1 MVAMSE
7 KKKDIALCQDNVL
20 TESRY
25 NFNRIEKNCL
35 YKIIEQVRNEYVEG
49 AATVNG
55 GFQNMF
61 VTIQQE
67 VLEQITDK
75 THKKMPM
82 MHL

>member
-1 MVAMSE
+1 MSE

-49 AATVNG
+49 SA
-55 GFQNMF
+55 
-61 VTIQQE
+61 
-67 VLEQITDK
+67 K
-75 THKKMPM
+75 
-82 MHL
+82 

>member
-1 MVAMSE
+1 MSE

-49 AATVNG
+49 SAKENG
-55 GFQNMF
+55 GIQNMF

>member
-1 MVAMSE
+1 M
-7 KKKDIALCQDNVL
+7 CQDNVL

-49 AATVNG
+49 SAKENG
-55 GFQNMF
+55 GIQNMF

-67 VLEQITDK
+67 ELEQITDK